1 MTGTSPNSQIIK
13 KLMVDLLHLVEMLK
27 EELKF
32 NLFNVSQ
39 MRDKKNNVLF
49 SDTECVVFSP
59 DFKLLD
65 ESQVLLKVPRNNNM
79 YSFDLKND
87 VPVGGRKHA
96 LSFMRPFGCPVTI
109 LNTLDHLEENLH
121 INFLE
126 NKPNVAGTGP
136 NWMFDIDTLT
146 MSMNI
151 NQFLQENEL
160 MVMQSSEN
168 EDADD
173 AGKKGTEVLRKENGV
188 QDPAKEGDNN
198 DQEKDLRDQEEAL
211 RKQCEQEFERLFGQ
225 GEADNTNNTNRLNIV
240 SSLVNVVSSS
250 FTTMDPG
257 RKRAQRNEFESMF
270 GQDKDANGNKMF
282 TPVSA
287 AGSTYDTADLQ
298 DTGIFSGAYDDEV
311 KYVVADFNNLELTT
325 VVSPIP
331 TTRIH
336 KDHPKEQIIRDSLS
350 APQTKR
356 MTKTF
361 QEHAMVSYIKKQ
373 RTNHKDYQNCLFACF
388 LSQIEPKKVIQAL
401 TDPSWIKA
409 MQDELLQFRL
419 QKVWR
424 LVDLPKVYTSCIE
437 QLWATAKVKNINGE
451 AQIQALVDKM
461 KVIITTSSIKRDI
474 RFEDEGGV
482 DCLSNE
488 VIFEQ
493 LTRMGS
499 TMASAIICLA
509 TNKKFNFSKYIFDNM
524 VKHLN
529 GEVKFLMYPRF
540 VQVFLDNQVEALED
554 MSEDSEL
561 PTDSHHTP
569 IVTQPSS
576 SLPQKKQKS
585 RRKQRKE
592 IEVPSPSS
600 EIPNEERLPTT

>member
-1 MTGTSPNSQIIK
+1 MNEFCEMKGIRREFSVARTPQQNSVAERKNKTLIEATMTTLADSKLPTTFWAEAFNTACYVQNRVLVITPHNKTSY
-13 KLMVDLLHLVEMLK
+13 
-27 EELKF
+27 ELF
-32 NLFNVSQ
+32 L
-39 MRDKKNNVLF
+39 
-49 SDTECVVFSP
+49 
-59 DFKLLD
+59 
-65 ESQVLLKVPRNNNM
+65 
-79 YSFDLKND
+79 
-87 VPVGGRKHA
+87 GRKHA

-287 AGSTYDTADLQ
+287 AGSTY

-600 EIPNEERLPTT
+600 EIP